1 MMPLMGAAGFAL
13 VVLLV
18 MLRMPV
24 AIAMGVVGA
33 AGLAVTSGTQAA
45 GFMLGRATFEAVFP
59 YSLSIV
65 PMFIAMGVFAGHA
78 GLSRA
83 LYGFVAALVGHLR
96 GGLAMATV
104 GGSAI
109 FGAVSGSAIA
119 TAATMG
125 RVALP
130 EMRRHG
136 YADSLACATIA
147 AGGTLGVMIPP
158 SILFVVYGL
167 ATEQSIGKLFFAGV
181 LPGVLGMVLY
191 GLAVAW
197 SVRRDP
203 AAGPA
208 GPHHGWGERLRGLLA
223 IWQVA
228 LLFGLVLGGMYFGW
242 FSPTEGAAVGAFGA
256 VALAAST
263 GRLTRRALAD
273 GIAET
278 ATTSGMIFVILIG
291 AGVFNAFVESTR
303 MTDAL
308 IDAVRSLGWSRWTV
322 MAVLMATYI
331 VLGALMDELSM
342 ILLTIGPGVQ
352 AGHALGVRPDLVRRD
367 AGDGVRDRHDPAA
380 DRHQPVRD
388 PGHRRRSRWQR
399 WSAASCRS
407 PRPTGS
413 GSSRWRCSVAGHLAA
428 VADDLTAAVRPRRTV
443 EPACAPAA
451 RAAAKV
457 AWSARLCYHA
467 R

>member
-1 MMPLMGAAGFAL
+1 MSPLLGAAGFAL
-13 VVLLV
+13 VVVLV
-18 MLRMPV
+18 LVRMPV
-24 AIAMGVVGA
+24 AVAMGVVGV
-33 AGLAVTSGTQAA
+33 AGLAFTSGPDTA
-45 GFMLGRATFEAVFP
+45 GFMLGRSAFEAVFP

-65 PMFIAMGVFAGHA
+65 PLFITMGVFAGHA

-83 LYGFVAALVGHLR
+83 LYGFVATLVGHLR

-136 YADSLACATIA
+136 YSDSLACATIA

-158 SILFVVYGL
+158 SVLFVVYGL

-181 LPGVLGMVLY
+181 LPGILGVVLY
-191 GLAVAW
+191 GLAVMW

-208 GPHHGWGERLRGLLA
+208 GERHDWGERLRGLLA

-228 LLFGLVLGGMYFGW
+228 VLFGLVLGGMYLGW
-242 FSPTEGAAVGAFGA
+242 FSPTEGAAVGAIGA
-256 VALAAST
+256 VTLAALS
-263 GRLTRRALAD
+263 GRLTRRALGQAVT
-273 GIAET
+273 ET
-278 ATTSGMIFVILIG
+278 ATTTGMIFVILIG
-291 AGVFNAFVESTR
+291 AGVFNAFVESTG

-308 IDAVRSLGWSRWTV
+308 IEAVRSLGWSPWTV
-322 MAVLMATYI
+322 MAVLMLTYI

-342 ILLTIGPGVQ
+342 ILLTIGPVFKLVT
-352 AGHALGVRPDLVRRD
+352 ALGFDPIWFGVMLVTVCEIGMILPPIGINLFVIQGIAGIPLSTVVRGILPF
-367 AGDGVRDRHDPAA
+367 
-380 DRHQPVRD
+380 
-388 PGHRRRSRWQR
+388 
-399 WSAASCRS
+399 
-407 PRPTGS
+407 
-413 GSSRWRCSVAGHLAA
+413 A
-428 VADDLTAAVRPRRTV
+428 VADVVRLVVLSVFPWLATWLPSRMI
-443 EPACAPAA
+443 
-451 RAAAKV
+451 
-457 AWSARLCYHA
+457 
-467 R
+467 